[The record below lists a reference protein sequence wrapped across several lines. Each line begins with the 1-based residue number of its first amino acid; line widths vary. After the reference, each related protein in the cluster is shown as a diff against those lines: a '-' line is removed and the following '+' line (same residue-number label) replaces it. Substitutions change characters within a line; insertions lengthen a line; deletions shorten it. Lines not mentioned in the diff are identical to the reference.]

1 MAQEVLPYAYEMEE
15 GKSGLTSVGGLP
27 TYFDLA
33 SATGLV
39 RSIDKHLKIRRGE
52 QGWTDRQIVL
62 SLIALNRAGG
72 ACVDDI

>member
-1 MAQEVLPYAYEMEE
+1 MAQKVLPYEYEIED

-39 RSIDKHLKIRRGE
+39 KSIDRHLRIRTGE
-52 QGWTDRQIVL
+52 QGWTDQQIVL
-62 SLIALNRAGG
+62 SLIALNLAGG
-72 ACVDDI
+72 DLC